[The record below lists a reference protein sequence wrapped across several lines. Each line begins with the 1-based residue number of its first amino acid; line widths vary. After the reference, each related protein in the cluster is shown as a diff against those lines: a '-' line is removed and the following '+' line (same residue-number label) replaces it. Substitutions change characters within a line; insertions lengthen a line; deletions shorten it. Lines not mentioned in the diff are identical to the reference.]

1 MTAQQI
7 NLALRKLALNHLPKS
22 GDAARL
28 AEQAKAQQ
36 SNTNAAGAGSSGS
49 RVPGSP
55 GAFGG
60 AACAAAGD
68 MYLRIQVAMEL
79 LWLHVSPLRAK
90 TTALQHAESL
100 DKASSNE
107 DSAGSSPSSPT
118 TLSLE
123 QLAEAALAAAEGPTV
138 SGVGSSEDLV
148 WTELGFTASDKGPTS
163 TSAAGKRLEYSP
175 AGVEALNRFLEAYV
189 GAVSDVQSKLVHQVS
204 TCLLNDP
211 ISRTCLDK
219 NASQSLS

>member
-1 MTAQQI
+1 MERKPENLTAQQI

-36 SNTNAAGAGSSGS
+36 ANTDAAGAGSSGS

-79 LWLHVSPLRAK
+79 LWLHVSPLKAK
-90 TTALQHAESL
+90 TAALQHAESL

-107 DSAGSSPSSPT
+107 DSAWSSPSSPT

-138 SGVGSSEDLV
+138 SGVGSSEDIV

-163 TSAAGKRLEYSP
+163 TSAAGSSEKRLEYSP

-189 GAVSDVQSKLVHQVS
+189 GAVSDVQSKLVRQVS
-204 TCLLNDP
+204 CVYQMTP
-211 ISRTCLDK
+211 FQAPS
-219 NASQSLS
+219 